1 MMVTLDTNIEA
12 NSCGT
17 SLLMLKPDT
26 VLFEAGDRGGLWR
39 VQSGMLRLDRPSSDG
54 PILAMLALAG
64 DWLGVDTLCGQPHPW
79 RATAVTAVTLRRCE
93 PVDDAQRQQW
103 IIEALLQQPERCHDL
118 ARLRTGPVAARLTA
132 LLRLLGAWPRPA
144 LGAVASMDTSAL
156 PPLRVMANLIDA
168 KTETVC
174 RVLGRLL
181 PGRGRPKGL
190 LVPPHEWSLRTA

>member
-1 MMVTLDTNIEA
+1 MRGMVDTNIEA
-12 NSCGT
+12 SSRGAP
-17 SLLMLKPDT
+17 LLMLKPGT

-39 VQSGMLRLDRPSSDG
+39 VQSGMMRLDRPSLDG
-54 PILAMLALAG
+54 PMLAMLALAG

-79 RATAVTAVTLRRCE
+79 RASAVTAVMLRRCE
-93 PVDDAQRQQW
+93 PADDAQRQQW

-118 ARLRTGPVAARLTA
+118 ARLRTGPVSARLTA

-181 PGRGRPKGL
+181 PGRGRPRGSSASL
-190 LVPPHEWSLRTA
+190 QGWSLHAA